1 MRDDM
6 DLLAACA
13 LIVTLAYL
21 QIPYSVIALV
31 LGALC
36 IVDWSRRAAPME
48 PPPRPRDRSAAACRA
63 IPDADA
69 APFPGAEAAPAYAV
83 PSPGHGTEPV
93 TEAPPREALPPER
106 EESFMYSQAQT
117 TTRPTLAYVRP
128 SQESRERRRQQERRD
143 LFDTR

>member
-6 DLLAACA
+6 ELLATCA
-13 LIVTLAYL
+13 LIVVLAYL

-31 LGALC
+31 LGALY

-83 PSPGHGTEPV
+83 PSPPPGTEPV
-93 TEAPPREALPPER
+93 TEAPPRRMAPEER
-106 EESFMYSQAQT
+106 EESFMGVQAQT
-117 TTRPTLAYVRP
+117 LTRPTMAFVRP
-128 SQESRERRRQQERRD
+128 SRESQERLRQQERRD
-143 LFDTR
+143 LFEAR

>member
-13 LIVTLAYL
+13 LIVALAFL
-21 QIPYSVIALV
+21 QIPYTVIALV

-63 IPDADA
+63 IPDEDA

-83 PSPGHGTEPV
+83 PTPPIEPV
-93 TEAPPREALPPER
+93 TEAPPRRMAPAEL
-106 EESFMYSQAQT
+106 EETFMGVQAQVL
-117 TTRPTLAYVRP
+117 TRPTMFLVRP
-128 SQESRERRRQQERRD
+128 SRESQARRRQQERRD
-143 LFDTR
+143 LFDRG